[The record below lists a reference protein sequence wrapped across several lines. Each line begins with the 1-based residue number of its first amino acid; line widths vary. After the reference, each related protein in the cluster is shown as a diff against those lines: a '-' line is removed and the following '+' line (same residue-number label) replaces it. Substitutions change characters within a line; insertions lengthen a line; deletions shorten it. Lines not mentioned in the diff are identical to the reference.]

1 MCKLIG
7 RKSAPRKSEFNTQ
20 REKKVAAL
28 TSNDLFGASFIVFS
42 TFDRQRQVFQAHE
55 DLIPSLVSW

>member
-28 TSNDLFGASFIVFS
+28 TSNDLLGGAFKFRKLLSN
-42 TFDRQRQVFQAHE
+42 
-55 DLIPSLVSW
+55 SLG